1 MARNDEYGKHGRH
14 VNIPGDPMGTNGVGG
29 MGQGQQRG
37 GGAGGS
43 YGQPSSDQPTGRV
56 GRQQPAAGYAPAGQ
70 QPYGQQAPYG
80 GQTRTQQG
88 PYGRQGSAGS
98 GYAASGNAGYPPA
111 GSAYPQGFGGSQED
125 YFSSLGKESQGG
137 RKKRHRGR
145 RVLVVVLI
153 VLAVLIGVGG
163 VSAYALYSDA
173 QAVKSD
179 AATVTAQSSS
189 LKDQLLSGDT
199 QGAHNSATAIA
210 SSASDMHNRTSGWA
224 WTLASL
230 MPVYGNDVQAVR
242 TLCASFDDLAAN
254 GLVPMTASLEGASLS
269 HLVASDGSIDVN
281 TLTTLLDSLQSIAP
295 VVDRAT
301 NDINSVH
308 ADHVAQINEPLQKA
322 QDLLSSMNQVVA
334 MSSELSGTL
343 PPMLG
348 ANGQTKTYLIVAQNN
363 AEIHATGGLAGSMG
377 SLTVTDGKMKVGDF
391 YTPYELKNYKD
402 GKYPAPEI
410 TDEEKQLFGTRL
422 ITERVDVGYTPD
434 FTRSSELLS
443 AIWEGNKKGS
453 VDGVIAIDPI
463 FLQDMLSVVGGFKAE
478 DGTTI
483 DGANAATVLL
493 HDVYWNIPVAKQDAY
508 FAAVAA
514 QAADQV
520 FSHVGSADLGALGD
534 TLKRSAQNG
543 NLLVWMADPDQEQ
556 LMEKMGVAGNLK
568 QDPSTPELGVYVNDD
583 SGAKLSWYLS
593 EDTQVGEG
601 SKNPDGTTSYQVT
614 TTYKN
619 NLTEDQ
625 AKKLPSYVDNHNGVA
640 RESGDMVLFLY
651 LVAPAGG
658 SITIDNESGYFDSSM
673 YPPYSGVISQAGMA
687 QASYEG
693 LETWYCASQV
703 APGESTS
710 FTYTV
715 TVPSEA
721 AQPLSVRETP
731 TLQHIAG
738 WN

>member
-14 VNIPGDPMGTNGVGG
+14 VNVPGDPMGTNGVGG

-37 GGAGGS
+37 GVAGGP
-43 YGQPSSDQPTGRV
+43 YGQSSSDQPTGRV
-56 GRQQPAAGYAPAGQ
+56 GRQQPVGGGQ

-88 PYGRQGSAGS
+88 PYGRQGSTGP
-98 GYAASGNAGYPPA
+98 GYVASDNAGYPPA
-111 GSAYPQGFGGSQED
+111 GSSYPQGFGGSQED
-125 YFSSLGKESQGG
+125 YFSSLGKESHGG
-137 RKKRHRGR
+137 RNKRHKGR
-145 RVLVVVLI
+145 RVLLAVLV

-163 VSAYALYSDA
+163 ASAYALYSDA

-189 LKDQLLSGDT
+189 LKDQLLTGDT
-199 QGAHNSATAIA
+199 QGAHNSAAAIA

-224 WTLASL
+224 WALASL
-230 MPVYGNDVQAVR
+230 APVYGNDVQAVR

-269 HLVASDGSIDVN
+269 NLVASDGSIDVN

-343 PPMLG
+343 PSMLG

-443 AIWEGNKKGS
+443 AIWKGNKKGS

-483 DGANAATVLL
+483 DGTNAATVLL

-520 FSHVGSADLGALGD
+520 FSHVGSADVGALGD

-614 TTYKN
+614 TTYTN
-619 NLTEDQ
+619 HLTEDQ

-640 RESGDMVLFLY
+640 REEGDMVLFLY

-658 SITIDNESGYFDSSM
+658 SITINNESGYFDSSM
-673 YPPYSGVISQAGMA
+673 YPPYSGVISQAGMD